1 MRILHTSDWHLGLSQ
16 GPCSMGPDHDLF
28 FDWLQR
34 TLAEREIDA
43 LVVAG
48 DVFDTMQPT
57 VDALSRY
64 FKLLAKIGESGVK
77 QVIIIGGNHDSA
89 SRLDAPAEVLSAL
102 QVHVVG
108 GIDGS
113 PESQARCLVPL
124 YDRAGEPRA
133 VCLAV
138 PYVHE
143 FRLGV
148 RTTDLDQA
156 AVRAQFAERFG
167 AIYSALC
174 DAAEA
179 RFPGLPIVATGHLT
193 MGPATKDDY
202 PQVIH
207 HVGAV
212 EGLPESVV
220 DPRIQYLALGH
231 IHRSY
236 PVANRRGWYSGS
248 PIAFNVAEGRTP
260 RRVLEVELSAE
271 PGGSAKVSPLMVPK
285 GRSLLE
291 KTGSLVE
298 LEAWISGLQWD
309 DPLPPLLFVQ
319 ARLAAP
325 EPELM
330 NRLNGALAKHPEGR
344 RPAIANTTVVGAHG
358 ADDRETGPPPSLAEL
373 KPADVLR
380 QLCQHRGFNDDDG
393 PLNAA
398 FATIVTVSKD
408 EWDAQLR
415 RVEQESL

>member
-1 MRILHTSDWHLGLSQ
+1 MRILHSSDWHLGLSQ
-16 GPCSMGPDHDLF
+16 GTTSMGPDHDLF
-28 FDWLQR
+28 FDWLLR

-48 DVFDTMQPT
+48 DIFDTMQPT

-64 FKLLAKIGESGVK
+64 FKLLATIGESGVK
-77 QVIIIGGNHDSA
+77 QVIIVGGNHDSA

-102 QVHVVG
+102 KVHVVG
-108 GIDGS
+108 GIDAS

-124 YDRAGEPRA
+124 VDRGGHTRA

-148 RTTDLDQA
+148 RTTDLDHA
-156 AVRAQFAERFG
+156 AVRAEFARRFG
-167 AIYSALC
+167 AIYSDLC
-174 DAAEA
+174 DQAEA

-202 PQVIH
+202 PQTIH

-236 PVANRRGWYSGS
+236 PVAGRRGWYSGS
-248 PIAFNVAEGRTP
+248 PVAFNVAEGRSA
-260 RRVLEVELSAE
+260 RRVLEVELSPE

-285 GRSLLE
+285 PRSLLE
-291 KTGSLVE
+291 REGTVEE
-298 LEAWISGLQWD
+298 LERWISALRWE
-309 DPLPPLLFVQ
+309 DPLPPLLFLR
-319 ARLAAP
+319 ATLAAP
-325 EPELM
+325 EPALM
-330 NRLNGALAKHPEGR
+330 HRLNAALAAHPEGR
-344 RPAIANTTVVGAHG
+344 RPAIANTTVVGERG
-358 ADDRETGPPPSLAEL
+358 AAERDEGPPPSLAEL

-393 PLNAA
+393 PLHAA
-398 FATIVTVSKD
+398 FAAVVNTPKD
-408 EWDAQLR
+408 EWYAQLTR
-415 RVEQESL
+415 IDQESL